1 MLPLVES
8 RDDLTHEQFARKTQD
23 QIAKSLDVVSIQ
35 ATLSDI
41 KKWKEGMEILVMS
54 AMTG

>member
-23 QIAKSLDVVSIQ
+23 QIAKSLDVDSIQ
-35 ATLSDI
+35 ATSSEI
-41 KKWKEGMEILVMS
+41 KKWKEGMETLVML
-54 AMTG
+54 AMN